1 MLKRNLNVKRKAN
14 MHISQINKL
23 KKMQKFIKFS
33 LSIKLQFCRENDY
46 YSLLEMWRCVFP
58 QQSKHQTDSRG

>member
-1 MLKRNLNVKRKAN
+1 

-46 YSLLEMWRCVFP
+46 YSLLEMCFSP
-58 QQSKHQTDSRG
+58 AE